1 MRTAPLEGD
10 RISPSGPTL
19 PDFPAPKSFFVT
31 PRYRVRALVG
41 DVLVMTHEWVSAA
54 SAEAAG
60 EFLRRAY
67 NYSEHVR
74 FEAELVADQ
83 QGWRT

>member
-19 PDFPAPKSFFVT
+19 PDALAPADKSFFIT

-60 EFLRRAY
+60 EFIRRAY
-67 NYSEHVR
+67 NYSEHMR
-74 FEAELVADQ
+74 FEAELVAEAPK
-83 QGWRT
+83 